1 MNILKFKN
9 VGETISK
16 SEGVKKREIYL
27 KTSKIGFE
35 IEGNVEGVSPED
47 DFCGGCDGS
56 EHFCMRCDIPEEWED
71 CPNFRSSDNYCLY
84 YSESVC
90 DLCSRRENEI
100 CSRETLSDIFRK
112 ISAELGDIPTYKDTF
127 KENKEFLYIYNDGSV
142 NTELVTG
149 ALEISQVKN
158 VFRKALKLLS
168 KYGVEVSPI
177 VHAGGHQ
184 TVSYHD
190 YFPSIVA
197 RNTIQINRY
206 YLPSLLSL
214 GCVRGSEK
222 RSDSFRACP
231 PSPLYGEGEQRIPI
245 WNKYSSINFKE
256 TSPAMQTHYKLIEFR
271 YPDSHKNVN
280 QVILSSVIN
289 MASIAKAFSVS
300 SDGVAVFS
308 QNHFDNVKHEV
319 NNFYNYGRFIDSE
332 SIKSETHELIEYLE
346 EEISSYANVDS
357 VYNAVD
363 EIMNPNML
371 MENGVDVGEIKL
383 R

>member
-9 VGETISK
+9 IGETISK
-16 SEGVKKREIYL
+16 SEVEKKREIYL

-35 IEGNVEGVSPED
+35 IEGNIPGVENNFCD
-47 DFCGGCDGS
+47 DCDGS
-56 EHFCMRCDIPEEWED
+56 ENYCMHCDIPDEWEE
-71 CPNFRSSDNYCLY
+71 CPHFRNSDNYCRY

-90 DLCSRRENEI
+90 DLCNRRNDEYISDE
-100 CSRETLSDIFRK
+100 SLSDVFRK
-112 ISAELGDIPTYKDTF
+112 ISAELGDIPIHKSIF

-149 ALEISQVKN
+149 ALQLKQIKK
-158 VFRKALKLLS
+158 VFQKALKLLN
-168 KYGVEVSPI
+168 KYGVEISPF

-184 TVSYHD
+184 TVSHQD

-206 YLPSLLSL
+206 YLPSLLCL
-214 GCVRGSEK
+214 GCVKGSEK
-222 RSDSFRACP
+222 RSDSFLACP
-231 PSPLYGEGEQRIPI
+231 PSPLYGEGERRIPI
-245 WNKYSSINFKE
+245 GNKYSSINFKE
-256 TSPAMQTHYKLIEFR
+256 TSPAIQTNYKLIEFR